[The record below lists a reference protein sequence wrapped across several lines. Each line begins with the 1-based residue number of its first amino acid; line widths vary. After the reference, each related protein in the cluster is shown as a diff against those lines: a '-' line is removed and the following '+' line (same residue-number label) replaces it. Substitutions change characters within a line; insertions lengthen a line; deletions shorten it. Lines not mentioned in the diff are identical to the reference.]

1 MSANTQVDEQIQFA
15 RHNFENHQA
24 LIRFADTKAA
34 AALTLIIFL
43 SGLTIPIAKDAIPKT
58 HWVVSKGAFSSGLYL
73 LSYLTLLA
81 ALLISVI
88 LIDRVVTPQRASH
101 YSTKQAAKGILYYD
115 HVLAH
120 GDNSTYYEA
129 VRQATSEQILR
140 NLSDQVFELAAIFS
154 RKTKALRGLRP
165 FVLLGLCSSVLNTGL
180 GLWIGRW

>member
-1 MSANTQVDEQIQFA
+1 MSANTHMDEQIQFA

-43 SGLTIPIAKDAIPKT
+43 CGLTIPIAKDAIPKT
-58 HWVVSKGAFSSGLYL
+58 HWVVGKGALSSGLYL

-81 ALLISVI
+81 VLVISVT
-88 LIDRVVTPQRASH
+88 LIDRVVSPQRATH
-101 YSTKQAAKGILYYD
+101 YSTKQAAKGILYYE
-115 HVLAH
+115 HVLTH
-120 GDNSTYYEA
+120 SDNSTYYEA

-140 NLSDQVFELAAIFS
+140 NLSDQAFELASIFN
-154 RKTKALRGLRP
+154 RKTNALRGLRP
-165 FVLLGLCSSVLNTGL
+165 VILIGLCSSVVNTGL